1 MGVYRTYIEQ
11 VSFTTCELALKNFV
25 VKFSLSYSYPILKQ
39 DFILLEKHNAFVS
52 GERKHNLAL
61 FINCVVT
68 EDFRKHIGV
77 FEYEVFHIVTFKVT
91 SFILQNVSKVLW
103 LCVPKMLLFFCFFFY
118 KEPPIVQVKD
128 RDM

>member
-25 VKFSLSYSYPILKQ
+25 VKFYFSLSYSYPIHKQ
-39 DFILLEKHNAFVS
+39 NFILLEKHNAFVL

-68 EDFRKHIGV
+68 EDFRKNIAV
-77 FEYEVFHIVTFKVT
+77 FE
-91 SFILQNVSKVLW
+91 
-103 LCVPKMLLFFCFFFY
+103 
-118 KEPPIVQVKD
+118 
-128 RDM
+128 